1 MEIQQLNNAI
11 IIFHRELKS
20 FFDSPMAY
28 VFLVVFAVV
37 NGYFFTNTFFLYGQ
51 SDMRALFGI
60 VPLVYLFFI
69 PGVMMGLISREKG
82 LGTLEIISTL
92 PIHDRDIVL
101 GKYLAGFVLIL
112 IALLTTSLH
121 YITLIAVG
129 NEIDHGAV
137 FTGYLGLALV
147 GGVYASIGLFSSALT
162 DNQVVSFIVGIAII
176 FVFWLMDKM
185 LLFVHP
191 SLAGIVQY
199 LSVEFHLSN
208 ISRGVIDTRNI
219 IYFGS
224 VIGFFLFLTTRLVE
238 SRRWS

>member
-1 MEIQQLNNAI
+1 MEIQQLNNTI
-11 IIFHRELKS
+11 IIFRRELKS

-82 LGTLEIISTL
+82 LGTLEIITTL
-92 PIHDRDIVL
+92 PTNDRDIVL